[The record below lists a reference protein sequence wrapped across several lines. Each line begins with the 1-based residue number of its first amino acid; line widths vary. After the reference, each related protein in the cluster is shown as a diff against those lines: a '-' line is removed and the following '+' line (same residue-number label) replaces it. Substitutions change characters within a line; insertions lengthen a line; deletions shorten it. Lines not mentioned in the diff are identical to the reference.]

1 MSLDLPELL
10 LPVRDIAVAAGERI
24 LEVYGRDFQV
34 ESKDD
39 KSPLTEADLAAHRHI
54 VAALGALTPDIPILS
69 EESAAEVPTSV
80 RLGWDRFWLVDPLD
94 GTKEFIKRNGEFTV
108 NIALVE
114 GHTPVL
120 GVVHVPVKGV
130 TYSGAQGVGAFRSE
144 PGQTE
149 RPIRVAAMG
158 DRPARV
164 VGSRSHAG
172 EYIEAYVSSLGA
184 HEFLA
189 RGSSLKL
196 CLVAE
201 GAADVYPRFGPT
213 SEWDTAAAQAVV
225 VAAGGSVV
233 DLQGQPLGC
242 NRGDSILN
250 PYFMVIGDSGFDWF
264 SGIPAALLET
274 ADA

>member
-1 MSLDLPELL
+1 MTLDLSAYLQ
-10 LPVRDIAVAAGERI
+10 PVRDIAVEAGECI
-24 LEVYGRDFQV
+24 LEVYQRDFQV
-34 ESKDD
+34 ESKQDD
-39 KSPLTEADLAAHRHI
+39 SPLTEADLASHRHI
-54 VAALGALTPDIPILS
+54 VSALKALTPDIPILS
-69 EESAAEVPTSV
+69 EESAAEVPTAV

-108 NIALVE
+108 NIAYVE

-120 GVVHVPVKGV
+120 GVVHVPAEGV
-130 TYSGAQGVGAFRSE
+130 TYSGARDLGAVRREADGSE
-144 PGQTE
+144 
-149 RPIRVAAMG
+149 RAIRVAAMAG
-158 DRPARV
+158 HPARV

-172 EYIEAYVSSLGA
+172 EHIEAYVSALGD

-201 GAADVYPRFGPT
+201 GAADVYPRFGLT

-225 VAAGGSVV
+225 TSAGGRVV
-233 DLQGQPLGC
+233 DLRGRPLQC
-242 NRGDSILN
+242 NRGESILN
-250 PYFMVIGDSGFDWF
+250 PYFMVIGDSDFDWF
-264 SGIPAALLET
+264 SGIPTALLDL